1 MLPIYNPILV
11 ILHSSRHV
19 VPRTVLG
26 SPPKRKE
33 IYFLI
38 WRKLRKQND
47 PRKVKKVTEIVV
59 AKMERARVKV
69 AKENEMGRIRAKIVV
84 RIEVAKIGER
94 REARVAG
101 RIARTSLTET
111 KWYGCERKKRH
122 QLAASWRLCAS
133 QLRKGACAAVGYHL
147 KVVGCC
153 FFFCL
158 ASVLDI
164 FLCVEVCCFQKSMR
178 DGE

>member
-1 MLPIYNPILV
+1 M
-11 ILHSSRHV
+11 
-19 VPRTVLG
+19 
-26 SPPKRKE
+26 
-33 IYFLI
+33 I

-111 KWYGCERKKRH
+111 K
-122 QLAASWRLCAS
+122 
-133 QLRKGACAAVGYHL
+133 
-147 KVVGCC
+147 
-153 FFFCL
+153 
-158 ASVLDI
+158 
-164 FLCVEVCCFQKSMR
+164 
-178 DGE
+178 